1 MGKVACKASTEIG
14 HCAWRM
20 IGRQSTNNSKSVII
34 LFSELMV
41 VMLKEA
47 GAFHSAGQSKGG

>member
-34 LFSELMV
+34 FFLFDGVDDHNLVLILMC
-41 VMLKEA
+41 
-47 GAFHSAGQSKGG
+47 